1 MKHSL
6 AYSIAFAIVVLAIVA
21 LSAGSASAGCGK
33 KVATVGELESYDA
46 GSKALTIEVAQTS
59 QKSQRGKT
67 VQLTLTPDSKTMGGQ
82 AIDALVGQQLSVVS
96 EHGKV
101 DYLIPLLASN

>member
-1 MKHSL
+1 MR
-6 AYSIAFAIVVLAIVA
+6 YSIAFAVLLLAVVA
-21 LSAGSASAGCGK
+21 LGADRASAGCGK

-46 GSKALTIEVAQTS
+46 DTKALTIEVAQTS
-59 QKSQRGKT
+59 QKSQSGKT
-67 VQLTLTPDSKTMGGQ
+67 VKLTLTSDSKIMGGR
-82 AIDALVGQQLSVVS
+82 ATEDLVGQPLSVVS

>member
-1 MKHSL
+1 MK
-6 AYSIAFAIVVLAIVA
+6 YSIAFAVALLAIVA
-21 LSAGSASAGCGK
+21 LSAGSAYAGCGK

-46 GSKALTIEVAQTS
+46 GTKALTIDVTQTS
-59 QKSQRGKT
+59 QKNQMEKT

-101 DYLIPLLASN
+101 DYVIPLLASN